1 MIDSLLRGDI
11 VRLGFIM
18 TTRIQV
24 SGKPWEGCAG
34 YLHPE
39 PRPCGNAD
47 SGVPEINVVL
57 VNPIRLKQLRR
68 LHRTAESRANF
79 TLGRPEDFF
88 IPTYLGQRYE
98 PIGILR

>member
-1 MIDSLLRGDI
+1 MIDALLRGDI
-11 VRLGFIM
+11 VRLCFIM

-39 PRPCGNAD
+39 PRSCGNAD
-47 SGVPEINVVL
+47 SRVPEVNVVL
-57 VNPIRLKQLRR
+57 VNPVRLKQFRR

-79 TLGRPEDFF
+79 TLDQLEDFF
-88 IPTYLGQRYE
+88 ILTYLGQRYE